1 MRFSRIQ
8 RILTRRTTVDLCRPC
23 RAAPG
28 VQVTFARIWI
38 RQRSRDAT
46 LFTTP
51 EKNGIDAAEAFT
63 SPLKTGQLLKFK
75 NILLRNQESGCQYLR
90 LSPFFAREETPPFGG
105 RAGVERQNASVLS
118 LFSPKSA
125 RCDVLSL
132 LNEKLF
138 KDQIVIPN
146 HFHTSPAHIAGAS
159 HA

>member
-8 RILTRRTTVDLCRPC
+8 RILTRRTTVDLYRPC

-90 LSPFFAREETPPFGG
+90 LSPHSQEGGISHADPTPRRMLSSVRKSCESVRNRQRQAETW
-105 RAGVERQNASVLS
+105 Q
-118 LFSPKSA
+118 K
-125 RCDVLSL
+125 
-132 LNEKLF
+132 K
-138 KDQIVIPN
+138 
-146 HFHTSPAHIAGAS
+146 HFHEHERNYGFEVLC
-159 HA
+159 